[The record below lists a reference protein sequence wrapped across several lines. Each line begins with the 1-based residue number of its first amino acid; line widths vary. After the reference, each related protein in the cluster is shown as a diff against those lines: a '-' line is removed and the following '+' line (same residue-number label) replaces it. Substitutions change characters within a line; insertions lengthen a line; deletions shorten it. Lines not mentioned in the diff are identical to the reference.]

1 MQNLFGG
8 TFLMKQPKYNPP
20 TIDWTSWL
28 NEEPEFI
35 DYNYDGSEF
44 IPILIIE
51 RLLTELDAGWGTEN
65 FKFRILSFENK
76 TYISSSVE
84 LVISYG
90 GKTRRLVGAASYEL
104 TTREGMDALTL
115 ENAEPTS
122 LSESI
127 KNAAKKLG
135 KRFGSELNGRYD
147 SIRGVKKDN
156 DTYSAGYK
164 KPAARTATL
173 MPPPPDI
180 TERYRNADSV
190 GDIATM
196 RSLEKIYKF

>member
-1 MQNLFGG
+1 MRQSHS
-8 TFLMKQPKYNPP
+8 NPP
-20 TIDWTSWL
+20 KIDWTSWL

-35 DYNYDGSEF
+35 DCNLDGSEF

-51 RLLTELDAGWGTEN
+51 RLLTELDCGWGTEN
-65 FKFRILSFENK
+65 FKFRIITFENK

-90 GKTRRLVGAASYEL
+90 GKTRRIVGASSYEL
-104 TTREGMDALTL
+104 RPREGIDFTTL
-115 ENAEPTS
+115 ENSEPTS

-135 KRFGSELNGRYD
+135 KRMGSELNGRYD
-147 SIRGVKKDN
+147 SIRGVKDT
-156 DTYSAGYK
+156 DTYSSGYK
-164 KPAARTATL
+164 KLGSRSAVD

-180 TERYRNADSV
+180 IERYKAAEEK
-190 GDIATM
+190 GDIATL
-196 RSLEKIYKF
+196 RSLEKIYQF